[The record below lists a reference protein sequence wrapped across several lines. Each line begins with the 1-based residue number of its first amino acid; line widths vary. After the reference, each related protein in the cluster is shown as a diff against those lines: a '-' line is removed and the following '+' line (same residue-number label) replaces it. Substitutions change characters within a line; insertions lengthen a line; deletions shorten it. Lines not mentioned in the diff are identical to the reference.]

1 MLQVLS
7 GDIGHADDVQ
17 SAIGTVVLVRVGDAY
32 RIAAYH
38 NTLAT

>member
-7 GDIGHADDVQ
+7 GGIGHEDDVQ
-17 SAIGTVVLVRVGDAY
+17 SAIGTVVLVRVDDVY

-38 NTLAT
+38 NTLAS